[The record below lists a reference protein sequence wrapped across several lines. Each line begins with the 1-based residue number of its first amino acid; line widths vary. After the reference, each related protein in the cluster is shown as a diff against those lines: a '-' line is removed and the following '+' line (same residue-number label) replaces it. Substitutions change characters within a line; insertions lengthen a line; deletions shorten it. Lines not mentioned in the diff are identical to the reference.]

1 MKLRFLIGLLVWGMV
16 FTGSI
21 AFGMTGLSENIGQG
35 QVDWEKGIIIVTG
48 EGAPPETASKAA
60 APLLAKRAA
69 IMDAYRNAAEMV
81 AGIRIRAG
89 SYVKDATS
97 QSDEI
102 SGSVEGFIRGG
113 QFEKPVYDS
122 EGRCTIVLHLPVGG
136 HKGLTSIL
144 YDQAKQMTPDSP
156 AAPMVTPDNTVDF
169 SYTGIIIDARNYGVR
184 PALYPQIFDTDGYLL
199 YGQSMVNVIDPGFST
214 IAAYSK
220 TLDNAKT
227 MARIGNKPLIIK
239 ATSSVKA
246 ANGEITDVI
255 IGSEDSKTFRMIAG
269 KNDLLSK
276 SAVVIV
282 IN

>member
-1 MKLRFLIGLLVWGMV
+1 MKLKFFIGLLVCGLM
-16 FTGSI
+16 FTYSI
-21 AFGMTGLSENIGQG
+21 AFGIAGLSESIGQG
-35 QVDWEKGIIIVTG
+35 QVDWENGVIIVTG
-48 EGAPPETASKAA
+48 EGAPPENASKAA

-69 IMDAYRNAAEMV
+69 IMDAYRNAAEIV
-81 AGIRIRAG
+81 AGIRIHAG

-102 SGSVEGFIRGG
+102 SGRVDGFIRGG

-136 HKGLTSIL
+136 HKGLTSLL
-144 YDQAKQMTPDSP
+144 YDQANQMTPDSP
-156 AAPMVTPDNTVDF
+156 AAPVVTPENNMDF

-184 PALYPQIFDTDGYLL
+184 PALYPQIFDADGYLL

-214 IAAYSK
+214 IVAYSK

-227 MARIGNKPLIIK
+227 KARIGDKPLIIK
-239 ATSSVKA
+239 ATGSVKA

-276 SAVVIV
+276 AAVVIV

>member
-1 MKLRFLIGLLVWGMV
+1 MKLKFLIGLFVLSMI
-16 FTGSI
+16 FTYSI
-21 AFGMTGLSENIGQG
+21 AFGMIGVSENFGQG
-35 QVDWEKGIIIVTG
+35 QVDWENGVITVTG
-48 EGAPPETASKAA
+48 EGAPPENASKAA

-69 IMDAYRNAAEMV
+69 IMDAYRNAAETV

-102 SGSVEGFIRGG
+102 SGSVNGFIRGG

-156 AAPMVTPDNTVDF
+156 AAPEVTPDSNVDF
-169 SYTGIIIDARNYGVR
+169 PYTGIIIDARNYGVH
-184 PALYPQIFDTDGYLL
+184 PALYPQIFDADGYLL
-199 YGQSMVNVIDPGFST
+199 YGQSMVNVVDPGFST
-214 IAAYSK
+214 IVAYSK

-227 MARIGNKPLIIK
+227 KARIGDKPLIIK
-239 ATSSVKA
+239 ATGSVKA
-246 ANGEITDVI
+246 ANGEITDII
-255 IGSEDSKTFRMIAG
+255 IGSEDSKTFRMISS

-276 SAVVIV
+276 AAVVIV

>member
-1 MKLRFLIGLLVWGMV
+1 MKFRLLIGLFVCGMV
-16 FTGSI
+16 LSCSA
-21 AFGMTGLSENIGQG
+21 AFGMIGVSENFGQG
-35 QVDWEKGIIIVTG
+35 QVDWENGVIIVTG
-48 EGAPPETASKAA
+48 EGAPPENASKAA

-69 IMDAYRNAAEMV
+69 IMDAYRNAAETV

-102 SGSVEGFIRGG
+102 SGHVDGFIRGG

-136 HKGLTSIL
+136 HKGLASIL
-144 YDQAKQMTPDSP
+144 YDQAKQMTPESPIAPEITADSNVE
-156 AAPMVTPDNTVDF
+156 A
-169 SYTGIIIDARNYGVR
+169 SYTGIIIDARNYGIR

-199 YGQSMVNVIDPGFST
+199 YGQSMVNITDPGFST
-214 IAAYSK
+214 IVAYSK
-220 TLDNAKT
+220 TVDNAKT
-227 MARIGNKPLIIK
+227 MARAGSKPLIIK
-239 ATSSVKA
+239 ATGAVKA

-255 IGSEDSKTFRMIAG
+255 IGSEDSNTFRKIAG
-269 KNDLLSK
+269 KNELLAK
-276 SAVVIV
+276 AAVIIV